1 MNMSHNNAAIYIALG
16 ANLSNPKHNFRGAVE
31 TLQKRSVT
39 IKAVSGL
46 WQSPAW
52 PEGGRQPAYI
62 NACAE
67 IEFSGTPEELLFLLH
82 EVEAKFG
89 RKREALNAARTLDL
103 DILDFNGQRLRTA
116 KIEIPHP
123 RMLTRG
129 FVLFPLIEIAPYWCD
144 PRSKTGI
151 ASYIARLPLKDIA
164 PMQRIE
170 GRNWL

>member
-39 IKAVSGL
+39 
-46 WQSPAW
+46 
-52 PEGGRQPAYI
+52 
-62 NACAE
+62 
-67 IEFSGTPEELLFLLH
+67 TPEELLFLLH